1 MSLKDYT
8 FYIFTD
14 NTIYTDPIYRVKIVF
29 KLGDYIDYLISEKEI
44 PEPINLDYGL
54 NGEVITVK
62 YDSIE
67 KLYELMRY
75 LNDTMTTSYDNRAFW
90 GVPSNKKGWFIDKQM
105 KEAFCYFLIRDGI
118 LIPDHQLTHLPS

>member
-1 MSLKDYT
+1 MSSGDYT

-14 NTIYTDPIYRVKIVF
+14 NAIYTDPIYRVKIVF
-29 KLGDYIDYLISEKEI
+29 KLGDYIDYLITEKEI

-54 NGEVITVK
+54 NGEIITVK

-90 GVPSNKKGWFIDKQM
+90 AVPSNKKGWFIDKQM
-105 KEAFCYFLIRDGI
+105 KEAFCYFLIHDGI
-118 LIPDHQLTHLPS
+118 LIPDHHLTHLPS